1 MTDPAN
7 RPQPGL
13 GSRPEHA
20 PEILAPRPM
29 APPPPPVDPRPWMAD
44 ADEMPEPRPQRGPIV
59 LFAVFGAVIL
69 AVVGILGMWLVN
81 GGNAREPGDPLGED
95 PPVAVPPP
103 PFEERLHADEIYG
116 GDWDFKLDGTT
127 GFAEFVKSWDHDDC
141 ASSALFSGDTDELVE
156 LGCQYRIEGAYRS
169 KDGHTLL
176 AEQVLV
182 FGDTASAEEAA
193 FRLDWSSYAF
203 QPEGTSV
210 DAKMSGGSVDSNKQ
224 YLIVTTAAID
234 TDDDT
239 IVGDAEEML
248 HYFHADHVAV
258 FHWR

>member
-20 PEILAPRPM
+20 PEILPP
-29 APPPPPVDPRPWMAD
+29 APPPAVAWMPDPVD
-44 ADEMPEPRPQRGPIV
+44 EPEARPQRGPIV
-59 LFAVFGAVIL
+59 MLAVFGAVIL
-69 AVVGILGMWLVN
+69 AVFGILGMWLVG
-81 GGNAREPGDPLGED
+81 GGNAREPGDPLGDD

-116 GDWDFKLDGTT
+116 GDWNLELDGDTSV
-127 GFAEFVKSWDHDDC
+127 AEFVKSWDHDDC
-141 ASSALFSGDTDELVE
+141 ASSALFSGDADQLVE

-169 KDGHTLL
+169 PDGHTLL

-182 FGDTASAEEAA
+182 FGDAASAEEAA
-193 FRLDWSSYAF
+193 YRLDWTSYAF

-210 DAKMSGGSVDSNKQ
+210 DAKMSGGSVDANKE

-234 TDDDT
+234 TDDEAV
-239 IVGDAEEML
+239 VGAAEEL
-248 HYFHADHVAV
+248 LNYFHADHVAV

>member
-20 PEILAPRPM
+20 PEILAPPPT
-29 APPPPPVDPRPWMAD
+29 APPPLDPRPWTAVP
-44 ADEMPEPRPQRGPIV
+44 DEVPAATNRGPIV
-59 LFAVFGAVIL
+59 LMAVFGAVIL

-81 GGNAREPGDPLGED
+81 GGNPREPGDPLGED

-116 GDWDFKLDGTT
+116 GDWRLELDGDVST
-127 GFAEFVKSWDHDDC
+127 AAFVKSWDHDDC
-141 ASSALFSGDTDELVE
+141 SSSALFSGDSDELVE

-182 FGDTASAEEAA
+182 FGDAAAAEEAA
-193 FRLDWSSYAF
+193 FRLDWTSYAF

-210 DAKMSGGSVDSNKQ
+210 DAQMSGGSVDSNKQ

-234 TDDDT
+234 TADEAT
-239 IVGDAEEML
+239 VSAAEEL
-248 HYFHADHVAV
+248 LNYFHADHVAV